1 MVSTPIDERTLLD
14 DDTCWQAMEQRDARY
29 DGLFVCAVRST
40 GIYCRPSC
48 PARKPHRHNVTFM
61 ADCDAAERAG
71 YRACKRC
78 RPGEIPQER
87 AVIQDVVRYIEA
99 NPDADL
105 TLAALGAQAG
115 YSPTHLQRL
124 FKRIVGISP
133 RQYAEAV
140 RVNQLKAGL
149 KDGVSV
155 TEASYG
161 AGFGSM
167 SRLYAGDAAPL
178 GMSPSTYRQ
187 GGKGARIG
195 YTIVESP
202 LGRLLVA
209 ATGRGL
215 TAVSLGDDDERLEA
229 YLFDEYPAAEIERDD
244 ERLAEAVGAVLA
256 CIRGEEPNLDLPIDV
271 QATAFQW
278 RVWNALRAI
287 PVGETRS
294 YSQIANVLGKPRA
307 ARAVARACATNRVAI
322 LIPCHRVVRE
332 SGELGGYRWGIE
344 RKRRL
349 LSTEHEASARREP
362 VSTP

>member
-1 MVSTPIDERTLLD
+1 MVAIEIHEQTRPSD
-14 DDTCWQAMEQRDARY
+14 DVCWQAMEQRDARY
-29 DGLFVCAVRST
+29 DGVFVCAVRST

-48 PARKPHRHNVTFM
+48 PARKPHRYNVTFM
-61 ADCDAAERAG
+61 ADCDSAEQAG

-87 AVIQDVVRYIEA
+87 VVIQDVVRYIEA

-105 TLAALGAQAG
+105 TLAALGTQAG
-115 YSPTHLQRL
+115 YSPSHLQRL
-124 FKRIVGISP
+124 FKRVVGISP

-155 TEASYG
+155 TDAIYS

-167 SRLYAGDAAPL
+167 SRLYDGHSDPL

-195 YTIVESP
+195 YTIVDSA
-202 LGRLLVA
+202 LGRLLIA
-209 ATGRGL
+209 ATDCGL
-215 TAVSLGDDDERLEA
+215 CAVSLGDDDERLEA
-229 YLFDEYPAAEIERDD
+229 FLFNEFPAAEIERDD
-244 ERLAEAVGAVLA
+244 ARLSQWVSAVLA
-256 CIRGEEPNLDLPIDV
+256 RARGEDPHLDLPLDV

-278 RVWNALRAI
+278 QVWNALRAI

-294 YSQIANVLGKPRA
+294 YGEIARELGKPRA
-307 ARAVARACATNRVAI
+307 ARAVARACATNRIAVI
-322 LIPCHRVVRE
+322 IPCHRVVRE
-332 SGELGGYRWGIE
+332 DGNLGGYRWGIE
-344 RKRRL
+344 RKRTL
-349 LSTEHEASARREP
+349 LSSERDEHQFTLK
-362 VSTP
+362 VSSE